1 MLADKQITEDIDEL
15 NITAWEVMLSE
26 PHEALRLSKDAL
38 KKSKKNDYE
47 KGKAESL
54 LNIGWCRYY
63 LGHFE
68 KSLEHY
74 YEALENYRRLE
85 IVEGEMKTL
94 NALGAVHHQL
104 SRLDLALEFYNSSL
118 EAAKSNNNLQRQ
130 VAAYNNIGEICL
142 EMGNSDEALH
152 YYQDALDIAEKI
164 ADKEQCQTIA
174 INIGEIYRNR
184 KDYNQA
190 GRFLDFAV
198 EYGKEIDNK
207 ISDAQCYTL
216 KGLVLQEEG
225 KFEAAEDL
233 HKKSLKI
240 NKKTGHKIGTID
252 TLYNLGTLFTIRE
265 QHREALG
272 YYREALSLAE
282 STKASINIYKCD
294 REIAL
299 IYERLGDY
307 KNALLHYQRYSIAE
321 REVKSQES
329 ARQLKRLS
337 LQYEIEQSK
346 YEAEVARLKNIEL
359 KKKSEELEESYNQI
373 AIISRIGQK
382 ITASLNLD
390 ELLNTIYTNVNKLMD
405 ANGFGIATYDQKK
418 EELDYRLFIE
428 GGKRL
433 KPHNRSIYSHESFG
447 AWCIKNRKEIFLN
460 DIESGYKRYINK
472 RKSVVGRKAKALIY
486 IPLKT
491 GERMIGVLT
500 VQSYKKN
507 VYTEQH
513 LELLRALAS
522 YISIALAN
530 SLIYE
535 QVNFLKDR
543 LIEEKRE
550 LENAYE
556 QIAHMANHDNLT
568 ALPNRRLLD
577 ALMKEYMP
585 LCLRNKEKMAIMY
598 LDLDDFKPI
607 NDNYGHECGDE
618 ALKIIAGRLRE
629 SLRAS
634 DTIARIGGDEFAA
647 VLIDVK
653 RKENI
658 IQLAEK
664 IISAIRQPLRLAEQE
679 FKIGVSIGICI
690 FPDDARDLPQ
700 LFKKADI
707 AMYRVKQ
714 DPERSFLFYNELESS
729 FQ

>member
-1 MLADKQITEDIDEL
+1 VLADKQLSVNIDSL
-15 NITAWEVMLSE
+15 NETAWEVMLSE

-38 KKSKKNDYE
+38 KKSKKSDYE
-47 KGKAESL
+47 KGRAESL
-54 LNIGWCRYY
+54 LNIGWCHYY
-63 LGHFE
+63 LGNFE
-68 KSLEHY
+68 KSLDNY
-74 YEALENYRRLE
+74 YEALNNYRKLK
-85 IVEGEMKTL
+85 IAEGEMKTL

-104 SRLDLALEFYNSSL
+104 SRLDLALEFYYSSL
-118 EAAKSNNNLQRQ
+118 EAAKVNQNLQRQ

-142 EMGNSDEALH
+142 EMGNTAEALN
-152 YYQDALDIAEKI
+152 YYLEALGIAEKI

-174 INIGEIYRNR
+174 INIGDIYRNK
-184 KDYNQA
+184 KDYSQA
-190 GRFLDFAV
+190 GRFLDLAV
-198 EYGKEIDNK
+198 EFGREIDNK

-225 KFEAAEDL
+225 KLEAAEEL
-233 HKKSLKI
+233 HKESLKI

-252 TLYNLGTLFTIRE
+252 TLYNLGCLFTKRGE
-265 QHREALG
+265 FTEALG
-272 YYREALSLAE
+272 YFKEALFLSE
-282 STKASINIYKCD
+282 STKASINIYRCD

-299 IYERLGDY
+299 VYEQLGDY

-329 ARQLKRLS
+329 AQQLKRLS
-337 LQYEIEQSK
+337 MQYEIEQSK

-359 KKKSEELEESYNQI
+359 KKKSEELEESYNQV
-373 AIISRIGQK
+373 AIISRIGQE

-390 ELLNTIYTNVNKLMD
+390 ELLNTIYSSVNKLMD
-405 ANGFGIATYDQKK
+405 ANGFGIATYDEEK

-428 GGKRL
+428 SGKRL
-433 KPHNRSIYSHESFG
+433 KPHNRTIHSNESFG
-447 AWCIKNRKEIFLN
+447 AWCIKNGEEIFLN
-460 DIESGYKRYINK
+460 DIEYGYKRYIKK
-472 RKSVVGRKAKALIY
+472 RKNSIGRKAKALIY

-513 LELLRALAS
+513 LEILRALAS

-535 QVNFLKDR
+535 QVNLLKDQ
-543 LIEEKRE
+543 LLEEKHE

-585 LCLRNKEKMAIMY
+585 LCLRNNEKMAILY

-607 NDNYGHECGDE
+607 NDNFGHECGDE
-618 ALKIIAGRLRE
+618 ALKLIAGRLRKC
-629 SLRAS
+629 LRAS

-647 VLIDVK
+647 VLINVK

-664 IISAIRQPLRLAEQE
+664 IIAAIRQPLHVSEQE
-679 FKIGVSIGICI
+679 FKIGVSIGVCI
-690 FPDDARDLPQ
+690 FPDDAEELPQ

-714 DPERSFLFYNELESS
+714 DPEKSYLFYNELESS